1 MKKAWKYFI
10 FVAVIDITFL
20 LAFEFFLRLINPI
33 PTVLSATT
41 RRPPSMPWGWSNVPN
56 RTAYVAPPVFTKRLI
71 EIKTQTDEL
80 GYRNKGFTTSKP
92 SGEYRIICMG
102 DSSPYGW
109 GVSYQEMYS
118 VVLGD
123 LMKREFP
130 HKKTATYS
138 MGIPGHTIVQGYV
151 LYREQIKS
159 FLPDLIIL
167 TYGAN
172 DWHDIAESNHPLTHR
187 KYYLDEPYQNQ
198 QKEKDLFI
206 KKTYIYKLLRSVPFL
221 FHKHVI
227 NNKFLKAIFF
237 QESGIPAVGLRDFED
252 VLELWVSEAKSDG
265 TIVVVLRIGGTTE
278 YADLMLSF
286 SIKEKIPFLDYQEI
300 VEEHFEEIKHDE
312 RFEKKRRFYTDAI
325 GEQVIEE
332 SNYEYLYTLD
342 GVHPT
347 SIGHQLIAEEL
358 LTVVK
363 KMSAFQNH

>member
-1 MKKAWKYFI
+1 MKIPHNQNERVMKKAWKYFI

-187 KYYLDEPYQNQ
+187 KYYLAW
-198 QKEKDLFI
+198 I
-206 KKTYIYKLLRSVPFL
+206 MR
-221 FHKHVI
+221 
-227 NNKFLKAIFF
+227 
-237 QESGIPAVGLRDFED
+237 
-252 VLELWVSEAKSDG
+252 
-265 TIVVVLRIGGTTE
+265 
-278 YADLMLSF
+278 
-286 SIKEKIPFLDYQEI
+286 
-300 VEEHFEEIKHDE
+300 EEC
-312 RFEKKRRFYTDAI
+312 
-325 GEQVIEE
+325 
-332 SNYEYLYTLD
+332 
-342 GVHPT
+342 
-347 SIGHQLIAEEL
+347 
-358 LTVVK
+358 
-363 KMSAFQNH
+363 